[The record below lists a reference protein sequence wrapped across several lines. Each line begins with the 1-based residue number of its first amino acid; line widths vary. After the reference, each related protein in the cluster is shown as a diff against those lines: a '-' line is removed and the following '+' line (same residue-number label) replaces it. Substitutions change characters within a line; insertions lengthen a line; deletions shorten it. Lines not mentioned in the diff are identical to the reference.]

1 MTTDCVASLHPMYLE
16 AGRRRRRRRRLF
28 TYFTA
33 DWLRTH
39 AHSTTLG
46 LRDCREPGR
55 PSNAAVDGPATSTGV
70 QVNRDQLTA
79 DDRSVSNRSL
89 RRPASCEGCRDI
101 RPPGYLP
108 QDRSSR
114 TCTSASV
121 CFACRRER
129 LLLSFISSIF
139 RKCCVIVN
147 N

>member
-1 MTTDCVASLHPMYLE
+1 MWRHFTRCISE
-16 AGRRRRRRRRLF
+16 AGRRRRRRRRRLF

-101 RPPGYLP
+101 RPPGYLL
-108 QDRSSR
+108 QDNGPPEHVPPL
-114 TCTSASV
+114 ASV
-121 CFACRRER
+121 LRVDENGYCY
-129 LLLSFISSIF
+129 LSFHRYFES
-139 RKCCVIVN
+139 VA
-147 N
+147 